1 MNNLP
6 EIIVNAVYEVGAN
19 SSLSGGLHGTCSV
32 SRILDDN
39 YFCVKRI
46 SGMPALL
53 HYDKDHDDYRIHFG
67 SYFRECMHIIQLPP
81 ADEEIDI
88 KFSFDELLGE

>member
-6 EIIVNAVYEVGAN
+6 EIIVNAVYEV
-19 SSLSGGLHGTCSV
+19 SSGVNDQLHGMCSV
-32 SRILDDN
+32 SRILN
-39 YFCVKRI
+39 EHYFYIKRI
-46 SGMPALL
+46 SGMPGLTSE
-53 HYDKDHDDYRIHFG
+53 DKEYGDYRIHFG
-67 SYFRECMHIIQLPP
+67 SAFRLNMKRVQLPP